1 MQILNHKILFS
12 LGLLASMS
20 GCLIADNINPSVMA
34 FNEGQTL
41 TLPLSGTD
49 INRMSVVGDQ
59 ITDLRCMNNSCGITY
74 DPKDTTGSAYVSLNT
89 NQSFTMFISTH
100 NGHNFSILVNP
111 QAVPGETYLFQP
123 MSAGMNASGWEKN
136 SDYEQLN
143 VTVLSDMMNNEAPD
157 GYGDYACTDKTPCTG
172 LSTQTL
178 YTVLK
183 MTPVNEYL
191 GDEVIGIV
199 YSVKN
204 IGQKSVSMTPSAFY
218 TPGVRSISLSQQ
230 TLVSGDTAT
239 VYEVITNPN
248 AGD

>member
-1 MQILNHKILFS
+1 MHSLNKKIAMS
-12 LGLLASMS
+12 LGLLVSMA
-20 GCLIADNINPSVMA
+20 GCLMADNINPTVMV

-49 INRMSVVGDQ
+49 INRLSVVGDQ

-89 NQSFTMFISTH
+89 NQPFTMFISTH
-100 NGHNFSILVNP
+100 NGHNFSVLVNP

-143 VTVLSDMMNNEAPD
+143 VTVISDMMNNQAPD
-157 GYGDYACTDKTPCTG
+157 GYGDYACTDKTPCMG
-172 LSTQTL
+172 FSTQTL
-178 YTVLK
+178 YTVLA

-191 GDEVIGIV
+191 GDEVIGVV

-204 IGQKSVSMTPSAFY
+204 TGKQSVSMTPSAFY
-218 TPGVRSISLSQQ
+218 TSGVRSVALSQQ
-230 TLVSGDTAT
+230 TLNAGEGAF

-248 AGD
+248 SGD